1 MSENDGGRGKD
12 AAGHSPNSEPASKRS
27 RLLGNVDPNSEEV
40 RQLLKA
46 RSSHT
51 GALAQVGLSLS
62 LMNLFFLSSRVLSV
76 SPSPSLSLSTH
87 AHSHMCVNVYAC
99 VGGCV

>member
-76 SPSPSLSLSTH
+76 SPSLSLFQHMHTH
-87 AHSHMCVNVYAC
+87 TCVIVYAC

>member
-76 SPSPSLSLSTH
+76 SLSLSLFQHMHTH
-87 AHSHMCVNVYAC
+87 TCVIVYAC

>member
-1 MSENDGGRGKD
+1 MSENDGGSGKD

-51 GALAQVGLSLS
+51 GALAQVGPSLS

-76 SPSPSLSLSTH
+76 SPSLSLFQHMHT
-87 AHSHMCVNVYAC
+87 HMCVIVYAC